1 MLVDAHVHLAL
12 NRLFNRRAWEAA
24 GREKRAAW
32 IREILRE
39 YKRRGIYI
47 LRDGGDVYFVSEVAR
62 EVAREEGMIYK
73 TPFYALYKKGRY
85 GSFLGKPIADRRDF
99 KREFKLLLDHGP
111 DHLKII
117 LTGLVNFNKYG
128 DVGGTSFRMDELQY
142 MVDAAGE
149 HGLPVMV
156 HANGEEGVAAAVA
169 AGVHTL
175 EHGYLISEK
184 QIYGMAEKGIVWVP
198 TLSPLGNILHSG
210 DSRFSAKER
219 EIIGRV
225 YAGQAVNI
233 RKAVEIGVRIAL
245 GSDAGAYAVHHGE
258 GLLNEIEHLEKIG
271 FDRRVIEKM
280 CLENGIRALKIDQHS
295 TG

>member
-1 MLVDAHVHLAL
+1 M
-12 NRLFNRRAWEAA
+12 
-24 GREKRAAW
+24 
-32 IREILRE
+32 
-39 YKRRGIYI
+39 
-47 LRDGGDVYFVSEVAR
+47 
-62 EVAREEGMIYK
+62 
-73 TPFYALYKKGRY
+73 
-85 GSFLGKPIADRRDF
+85 
-99 KREFKLLLDHGP
+99 
-111 DHLKII
+111 
-117 LTGLVNFNKYG
+117 
-128 DVGGTSFRMDELQY
+128 QY

-156 HANGEEGVAAAVA
+156 HANGEDGAAVAVA

-175 EHGYLISEK
+175 EHGYLISGV

-225 YAGQAVNI
+225 YSGQVENI
-233 RKAVEIGVRIAL
+233 RKAVEMGVRIAL
-245 GSDAGAYAVHHGE
+245 GSDAGASAVHHGE
-258 GLLNEIEHLEKIG
+258 GLLNEIEHLQKIG

-280 CLENGIRALKIDQHS
+280 CLENGAGALKIDQNS

>member
-1 MLVDAHVHLAL
+1 MLVDAHIHLAL
-12 NRLFNRRAWEAA
+12 NRLFNRQAWEAA
-24 GREKRAAW
+24 GREKRMAW
-32 IREILRE
+32 IREILRK

-47 LRDGGDVYFVSEVAR
+47 LRDGGDAFFVSELAR

-73 TPFYALYKKGRY
+73 TPVYALYKKGRY

-99 KREFKLLLDHGP
+99 KREFELLLGHRP

-128 DVGGTSFRMDELQY
+128 DVGGTSFKTDELQY
-142 MVDAAGE
+142 MVDVAGE

-156 HANGEEGVAAAVA
+156 HANGEDGVATAVA

-175 EHGYLISEK
+175 EHGYLISGA

-210 DSRFSAKER
+210 DNRFNAEEKG
-219 EIIGRV
+219 IIGRV
-225 YAGQAVNI
+225 YAGQAENI

-258 GLLNEIEHLEKIG
+258 GLLNEIEHLGRIG

-280 CLENGIRALKIDQHS
+280 CLENGTRALKIDS
-295 TG
+295 DM

>member
-12 NRLFNRRAWEAA
+12 NHLFNRRAWEAA
-24 GREKRAAW
+24 GREKRTAW
-32 IREILRE
+32 IREILWE
-39 YKRRGIYI
+39 YKRRGICI
-47 LRDGGDVYFVSEVAR
+47 LRDGGDAYFVSELAR

-73 TPFYALYKKGRY
+73 TPVYALYKKGRY

-99 KREFKLLLDHGP
+99 KREFKLLLDHGA

-117 LTGLVNFNKYG
+117 LTGLVNFNRYG
-128 DVGGTSFRMDELQY
+128 DVGGTSFRADELQY
-142 MVDAAGE
+142 MVNAAGE

-156 HANGEEGVAAAVA
+156 HANGEDGAAVAVA

-175 EHGYLISEK
+175 EHGYLISGV

-225 YAGQAVNI
+225 YSGQVENI
-233 RKAVEIGVRIAL
+233 RKAVEMGVRIAL
-245 GSDAGAYAVHHGE
+245 GSDAGASAVHHGE
-258 GLLNEIEHLEKIG
+258 GLLNEIEHLQKIG

-280 CLENGIRALKIDQHS
+280 CLENGAGALKIDQNS

>member
-12 NRLFNRRAWEAA
+12 NHLFSRRAWEAA
-24 GREKRAAW
+24 GRDKRTAW
-32 IREILRE
+32 LREILRE
-39 YKRRGIYI
+39 YKRRGICI
-47 LRDGGDVYFVSEVAR
+47 LRDGGDAYFVSELVR
-62 EVAREEGMIYK
+62 EIAREEGMIYK
-73 TPFYALYKKGRY
+73 TPVYALYKKGRY

-99 KREFKLLLDHGP
+99 KREFKLLLDHGA

-117 LTGLVNFNKYG
+117 LTGLVNFNRYG
-128 DVGGTSFRMDELQY
+128 DVGGTSFRVDELQY

-156 HANGEEGVAAAVA
+156 HANGEDGAAAAVA

-175 EHGYLISEK
+175 EHGYLISGA

-225 YAGQAVNI
+225 YSGQVENI
-233 RKAVEIGVRIAL
+233 RKAVEMGVRIAL
-245 GSDAGAYAVHHGE
+245 GSDAGASAVHHGE
-258 GLLNEIEHLEKIG
+258 GLLNEIEHLQKIG

-280 CLENGIRALKIDQHS
+280 CLENGAGALKIDQIS

>member
-12 NRLFNRRAWEAA
+12 NHLFSRRAWESA
-24 GREKRAAW
+24 GRDKRTAW
-32 IREILRE
+32 LREILRE
-39 YKRRGIYI
+39 YKRRGICI
-47 LRDGGDVYFVSEVAR
+47 LRDGGDAYFVSELAR
-62 EVAREEGMIYK
+62 EIAREEGMIYK
-73 TPFYALYKKGRY
+73 TPIYALYKKGRY

-99 KREFKLLLDHGP
+99 KREFKLLLDHGA

-128 DVGGTSFRMDELQY
+128 DVGGTSFGTDELQY

-156 HANGEEGVAAAVA
+156 HANGEDGVAAAVA

-175 EHGYLISEK
+175 EHGYLISQA

-198 TLSPLGNILHSG
+198 TLSPLGNILQSG

-225 YAGQAVNI
+225 YSGQVENI
-233 RKAVEIGVRIAL
+233 RKAVEMGVCIAL
-245 GSDAGAYAVHHGE
+245 GSDAGASAVHHGE
-258 GLLNEIEHLEKIG
+258 GLLNEIEHLQKIG

-280 CLENGIRALKIDQHS
+280 CLENGARALKIDQHS